1 MRSLA
6 AVLVK
11 RAEGYD
17 GASDS
22 LEVVKLQLERPAMES
37 VPLSPELAKV
47 LPSTY
52 LEADSALELPTGV
65 RQVQET
71 LGSLIAMPV
80 ADLSDDLLDE
90 LLLRCEVD
98 LEAVDEVYE
107 LSE

>member
-1 MRSLA
+1 M
-6 AVLVK
+6 
-11 RAEGYD
+11 
-17 GASDS
+17 
-22 LEVVKLQLERPAMES
+22 
-37 VPLSPELAKV
+37 
-47 LPSTY
+47 
-52 LEADSALELPTGV
+52 